1 MTDDAQQDLR
11 QWEQEPFCYL
21 TTTGRVTG
29 RPHEIEIWF
38 ALDANDPSHL
48 AMMAGGGMQSDWVRN
63 LAKTPEATIR
73 IGDTSYPA
81 TARIVPAGDPE
92 EEWIRRALVAKYRR
106 PDEPLTE
113 WGRTALPVHFTLHA
127 DSVRP

>member
-1 MTDDAQQDLR
+1 MTDGAPRDPR

-38 ALDANDPSHL
+38 ALAVDDPSHL
-48 AMMAGGGMQSDWVRN
+48 AMMAGGGMHSDWVRN
-63 LAKTPEATIR
+63 LAKLPEATIR

-81 TARIVPAGDPE
+81 TARIVSAARQSRLAAEHAARPAGAAAVG
-92 EEWIRRALVAKYRR
+92 RAGSNAGAY
-106 PDEPLTE
+106 
-113 WGRTALPVHFTLHA
+113 
-127 DSVRP
+127 